1 MPSIFTRIVE
11 REIPAQI
18 LHEDSDFLA
27 FLDVR
32 PIREGHTL
40 VIPKAEIP
48 DVFEL
53 PEPLLAALL
62 PFARPVAVAIQR
74 VTQAARV
81 GMAVI
86 GLEVPHAHVH
96 LVPIDGVHDIDF
108 RRARPASDEEL
119 AATAERIRAA
129 IASYRDQ

>member
-1 MPSIFTRIVE
+1 MPSIFTRIIE
-11 REIPAQI
+11 REIPAHI
-18 LHEDSDFLA
+18 LREDDDFLA

-40 VIPKAEIP
+40 VIPKTEIP
-48 DVFEL
+48 DVFDL
-53 PEPLLAALL
+53 PDSMLAGYL
-62 PFARPVAVAIQR
+62 PFARPVARAIQQ
-74 VTQAARV
+74 VTQATRI

-96 LVPIDGVHDIDF
+96 LVPIDGLHDLDF
-108 RRARPASDEEL
+108 RRARPADDEDL

-129 IASYRDQ
+129 LTN